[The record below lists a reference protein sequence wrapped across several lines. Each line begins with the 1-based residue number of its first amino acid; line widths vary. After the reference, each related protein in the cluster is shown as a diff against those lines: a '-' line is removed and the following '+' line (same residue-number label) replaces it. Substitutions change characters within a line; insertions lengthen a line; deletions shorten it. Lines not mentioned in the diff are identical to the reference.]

1 MQIFGSLKFSTAPEC
16 LTLLGQVSKKCRQP
30 KQAQHGT
37 HFDRSMLQK
46 NISKSLRNMKHSITQ
61 YMILDLVL
69 KNFKWC
75 MKLGDG
81 LCLIDRIKLQSTKQ
95 ECWLA
100 VIEKDKYDDHVHV
113 TELDMFSLQ
122 DHNFKHYGRMTENM

>member
-1 MQIFGSLKFSTAPEC
+1 
-16 LTLLGQVSKKCRQP
+16 
-30 KQAQHGT
+30 
-37 HFDRSMLQK
+37 
-46 NISKSLRNMKHSITQ
+46 
-61 YMILDLVL
+61 
-69 KNFKWC
+69 